1 MAFKWLYIT
10 PTLDIFQFSGCETHF
25 QIFTKLQNP
34 GIGGAVTRNDLVPFE
49 VALRKTHL
57 DVLHA
62 VDSTQVS
69 KLENDKLSKKIYLLC
84 QMTSETTPSNKIFS

>member
-62 VDSTQVS
+62 VIMLQLRTMHASKFIKGYEVTKAVS
-69 KLENDKLSKKIYLLC
+69 V
-84 QMTSETTPSNKIFS
+84 